1 MCRCMMLMTA
11 GRRAG
16 ALHCSTLVWGECKAE
31 DRRSNTKRGVEL
43 GANFCRLEERRQNMT
58 SYSLTALLTPRKPTD
73 DPRLDGSWRRA
84 GRCGWMAQVELT
96 VFVRVCEVWTT
107 TT

>member
-1 MCRCMMLMTA
+1 MHDVDDCRTPSRCTA
-11 GRRAG
+11 LLHSGLGRMQGRG
-16 ALHCSTLVWGECKAE
+16 PTIEHKE
-31 DRRSNTKRGVEL
+31 GVEL

-84 GRCGWMAQVELT
+84 GRCGGVDGW
-96 VFVRVCEVWTT
+96 RKSN
-107 TT
+107 